1 MRDELLQL
9 TGQSANVRV
18 DRRSAQVLE
27 EVIVDVNAIRAR
39 LAGKDFIEVRQVI
52 VDEGFNPV
60 KRKADYTR
68 LGA

>member
-1 MRDELLQL
+1 
-9 TGQSANVRV
+9 VRL

-52 VDEGFNPV
+52 VDEVGEWLRWVHFIQEALCLSVP
-60 KRKADYTR
+60 
-68 LGA
+68 